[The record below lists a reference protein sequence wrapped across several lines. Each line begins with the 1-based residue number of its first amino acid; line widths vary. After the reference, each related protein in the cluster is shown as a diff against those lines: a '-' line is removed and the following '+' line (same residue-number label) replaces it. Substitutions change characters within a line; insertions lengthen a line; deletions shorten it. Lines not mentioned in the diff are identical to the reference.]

1 MKIVSA
7 VVSVVLCGAIT
18 AQASELH
25 LLGLKINHSQMGNID
40 ALWQDERYYISLSD
54 LSLLDTTAKQQAD
67 GWHFDTPL
75 GRTVLAS
82 DVVVW
87 QNMPYLSFDALRKLG
102 IGATYS
108 PSDLHI
114 HLMRATLPKNNNR
127 QYHSLRLPI
136 FQASLGCKACIL
148 TRK

>member
-1 MKIVSA
+1 M
-7 VVSVVLCGAIT
+7 
-18 AQASELH
+18 
-25 LLGLKINHSQMGNID
+25 
-40 ALWQDERYYISLSD
+40 WQDERYYISLSD

-82 DVVVW
+82 DDVVVW

-114 HLMRATLPKNNNR
+114 HLMRATLPKNNKPPVS
-127 QYHSLRLPI
+127 QPKITHFPSK
-136 FQASLGCKACIL
+136 FGVQGVHFDTQMTVLGGMVTI
-148 TRK
+148 

>member
-87 QNMPYLSFDALRKLG
+87 QNMRICRLTLYANLALVPL
-102 IGATYS
+102 
-108 PSDLHI
+108 I
-114 HLMRATLPKNNNR
+114 H
-127 QYHSLRLPI
+127 RLI
-136 FQASLGCKACIL
+136 YTFI
-148 TRK
+148 